1 MSLRPG
7 ALTRFR
13 GSSSSVAFLVAAVTL
28 GTLVFAARAAS
39 DEAAPQC
46 PAGEHRAVEVGI
58 VRAVGCWTEATK
70 EGATIYTAPF
80 ESQIEGIDLNGF
92 VLTGEKGGALQIDAG
107 TREVT
112 SVALSQE
119 AAPTAD
125 EAQINSRN
133 WPLAGKLSPMGSP
146 LKIDFEAPERSNLQ
160 LEDLHLGSNSVA
172 GALAGLSP
180 VGDVET
186 PVVLEPGGKGSMDL
200 TILLAGAFTLKGKP
214 QSATIE
220 LPTESEK
227 GTRLDGFELHL
238 KEIDTFKVVT
248 INELLAKYSAAEGI
262 IAGKAIGSF
271 NFSPVKEKGAGF
283 GLGFELDHGVLD
295 EIEAEVKG
303 VEIPIGEPPA
313 GYVTALGGGFHLKNI
328 PNDGF
333 DLLVQAH
340 AEAAIGAEIPTP
352 WGKVAPIDV
361 DAALQLGHKGNEFF
375 FEIKGGVKV
384 FRIPVGDVYLAIYS
398 NAGVEFGVGLGVGFP
413 SYSDN
418 PRDPFYIGAHINGWV
433 AKQEFQ
439 FEGNGRVALFG
450 AKLFDGRIL
459 VNNRAAGACWRVL
472 GFPGGAVYPYGGK
485 VRTFGV
491 GCGLDDYKEK
501 FPGNA
506 RISAGGSRTLRLGP
520 RERILAVKGSG
531 GAPRFTLRSAD
542 GRVLRTPTDSDAVI
556 VRKGLRHA
564 FFVNKG
570 TDITHVIM
578 PRHPQGR
585 WTIVPYADSA
595 PIVSVKSGRAVP
607 KEKVTAEVRG
617 RGATRA
623 LVWNSLG
630 RAHTRLLFLER
641 LPNGQ
646 ELPIFETGAVRGRHR
661 FQVLR
666 GSHYGRRHL
675 RVVVI
680 HGYGSRQ
687 AEVVDDYRVAAP
699 RRLAGPRRVSAWRDE
714 YDAHVTWSPV
724 RHASGYLVAVSM
736 RNRRGKL
743 LTDFVRRTS
752 AGRRSISI
760 PNHPGG
766 GVAVARVFT
775 LNSDGKP
782 GRPRLDAFQT
792 NPPNIGLRKATRRAT
807 ASAVLVGGTVHLRT
821 ICPKGGHCRTLVEL
835 RDGNRLIARMRFQQ
849 TPDTFNYISL
859 RPRTAAARRALR
871 HAHDLRVIVRAHRS
885 EGRARNLASLT
896 G

>member
-1 MSLRPG
+1 M
-7 ALTRFR
+7 TRFR
-13 GSSSSVAFLVAAVTL
+13 GSSGPAAFLVAAALL
-28 GTLVFAARAAS
+28 GTLVFAARAVS

-46 PAGEHRAVEVGI
+46 PAGAHKAVEVGI
-58 VRAVGCWTEATK
+58 VRAVGCWTEAAK

-80 ESQIEGIDLNGF
+80 GSQIEGIDLNGF
-92 VLTGEKGGALQIDAG
+92 VLSGEKGGALQING
-107 TREVT
+107 ETREVT
-112 SVALSQE
+112 SVALGEE

-133 WPLAGKLSPMGSP
+133 WPLPGKLSPMGSP
-146 LKIDFEAPERSNLQ
+146 LKIDFIAPERSNLQ

-172 GALAGLSP
+172 RALAGLSP

-200 TILLAGAFTLKGKP
+200 TILLAGVFALKGKP

-238 KEIDTFKVVT
+238 KEIDTFKVIT
-248 INELLAKYSAAEGI
+248 INELLAKYSAADGV
-262 IAGKAIGSF
+262 IAGKAVGSF
-271 NFSPVKEKGAGF
+271 NFSPTKQKKAGF

-295 EIEAEVKG
+295 EVEAQVKG
-303 VEIPIGEPPA
+303 VQIPIGEPPA
-313 GYVTALGGGFHLKNI
+313 GYVTSLGGGFLLKNI

-333 DLLVQAH
+333 DLSIKAN

-413 SYSDN
+413 SYRDN

-433 AKQEFQ
+433 AKQKFQ

-459 VNNRAAGACWRVL
+459 VNDRAAGACWRVL
-472 GFPGGAVYPYGGK
+472 GFPGGAVYQYGSSR
-485 VRTFGV
+485 VHTFGV

-520 RERILAVKGSG
+520 RERILAVRGSG
-531 GAPRFTLRSAD
+531 GAPRFALRSAD
-542 GRVLRTPTDSDAVI
+542 GRVLRTPVDSDAVI
-556 VRKGLRHA
+556 VRQGLRHA
-564 FFVNKG
+564 FFVNAG
-570 TDITHVIM
+570 TNTTHVIM
-578 PRHPQGR
+578 PRRPQGR
-585 WTIVPYADSA
+585 WTIVPYAGSA
-595 PIVSVKSGRAVP
+595 PIVDVRSGRAVP
-607 KEKVTAEVRG
+607 KERVTAEVRG
-617 RGATRA
+617 RGATRT
-623 LVWNSLG
+623 LVWSSLG

-646 ELPIFETGAVRGRHR
+646 ELPIFETGATRGRHPI
-661 FQVLR
+661 QVLR

-687 AEVVDDYRVAAP
+687 AEVVDDYRVSAP
-699 RRLAGPRRVSAWRDE
+699 RRLAAPRRVSAWRDE
-714 YDAHVTWSPV
+714 YDVHVAWSPV
-724 RHASGYLVAVSM
+724 RRASGYLVQVSM
-736 RNRRGKL
+736 RDRRGRL
-743 LTDFVRRTS
+743 LTNFVRRVS
-752 AGRRSISI
+752 ARQHRILI

-766 GVAVARVFT
+766 GVAVATVSS
-775 LNSDGKP
+775 LNSDGKLGP
-782 GRPRLDAFQT
+782 PRRDAFRT
-792 NPPNIGLRKATRRAT
+792 GPPNIGLREAARRAT
-807 ASAVLVGGTVHLRT
+807 ASVTLAGSTLHLRT
-821 ICPKGGHCRTLVEL
+821 ICPENGHCRTLVEV
-835 RDGNRLIARMRFQQ
+835 RDGNNRLVARRRFQQ
-849 TPDTFNYISL
+849 PPDTFRNVSL
-859 RPRTAAARRALR
+859 RPRTSAARRALR
-871 HAHDLRVIVRAHRS
+871 HGHTLRVIVRSHRS
-885 EGRARNLASLT
+885 GGRARHLATL
-896 G
+896 GG